1 MKDRRKRVK
10 RADGSVYVSKK
21 WMGKKGSIGIGG
33 AGVQRAKVVG
43 VSWLAYGKM
52 VGTTSAQK
60 EKK

>member
-43 VSWLAYGKM
+43 VSWLAYGSGK
-52 VGTTSAQK
+52 SAQGK